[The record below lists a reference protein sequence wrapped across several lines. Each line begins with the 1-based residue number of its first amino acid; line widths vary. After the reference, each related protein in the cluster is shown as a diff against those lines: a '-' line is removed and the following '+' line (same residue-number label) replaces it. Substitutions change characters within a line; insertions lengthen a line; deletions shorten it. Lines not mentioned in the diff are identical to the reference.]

1 VSGRPFPAG
10 LPLLTVS
17 VPVELAEL
25 AKRIEEF
32 GSVAYLFS
40 VNPDGLPHVVAV
52 RASWDD
58 DALSVGA
65 GKRTSSNVAT
75 RPNVTL
81 LWPAR
86 PGEGYSLI
94 VDGTARPAPEERLTI
109 APTGAVLHRTPE
121 GDPSAPSCV
130 TVLPRT
136 LAD

>member
-1 VSGRPFPAG
+1 M
-10 LPLLTVS
+10 S

-25 AKRIEEF
+25 AKRVEEF

-52 RASWDD
+52 RASWDG
-58 DALSVGA
+58 DALIVGA
-65 GKRTSSNVAT
+65 GKRTSANVVT
-75 RPNVTL
+75 RPAVTL

-94 VDGTARPAPEERLTI
+94 VDGTAQPVPDERLTI
-109 APTGAVLHRTPE
+109 APSGAVLHRTPD

-136 LAD
+136 SAG